1 MWLPLLLAAVPIS
14 LADIKTFTIPNVYLW
29 WLSLTCAPYVLL
41 HGLGPITNLVF
52 VVLILIALSFLGL
65 GMGDVKLMT
74 IISILVNSDKAG
86 SFSLLALLIILSA
99 SSYAIIE
106 ALRNHRFPHTIP
118 LAPSIFTGVA
128 LYLASS

>member
-1 MWLPLLLAAVPIS
+1 MWLPLLFAAVPIS

-29 WLSLTCAPYVLL
+29 WLSLTCAPYLLL

-65 GMGDVKLMT
+65 GMGDVKLIV
-74 IISILVNSDKAG
+74 IICLLLNSDKAAD
-86 SFSLLALLIILSA
+86 FSLLALLILLSA
-99 SSYAIIE
+99 GSYAIIE

-118 LAPSIFTGVA
+118 LAPSIFAGMA
-128 LYLASS
+128 LYLATS

>member
-14 LADIKTFTIPNVYLW
+14 LADIKTFAIPNVYLW
-29 WLSLTCAPYVLL
+29 WLSLACAPYVLL

-118 LAPSIFTGVA
+118 LAPSIFAGMA
-128 LYLASS
+128 LYLATS